1 MVTKVIK
8 KNGMLNDCNGEK
20 VKVAIRKSAER
31 AMVELTSVE
40 EDFVVENVLRDCVN
54 HYNST

>member
-8 KNGMLNDCNGEK
+8 KNGMLNDFNGEK

-40 EDFVVENVLRDCVN
+40 EDFVV
-54 HYNST
+54 